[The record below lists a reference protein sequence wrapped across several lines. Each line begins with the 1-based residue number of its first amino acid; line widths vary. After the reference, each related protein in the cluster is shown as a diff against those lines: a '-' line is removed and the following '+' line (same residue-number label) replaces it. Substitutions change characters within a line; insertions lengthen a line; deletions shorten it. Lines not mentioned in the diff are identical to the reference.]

1 MILILKLRF
10 LEIINKIFLL
20 KIFQKLNQKTIINFK
35 KKTKLYKQKMKKKK
49 KNIKYSIMLFK
60 LFFKK
65 S

>member
-49 KNIKYSIMLFK
+49 KKY
-60 LFFKK
+60 
-65 S
+65 